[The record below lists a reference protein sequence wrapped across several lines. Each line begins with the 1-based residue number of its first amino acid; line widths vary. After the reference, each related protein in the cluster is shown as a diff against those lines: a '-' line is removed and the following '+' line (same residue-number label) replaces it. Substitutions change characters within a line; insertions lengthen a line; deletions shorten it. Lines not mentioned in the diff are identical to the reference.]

1 MNKDSITQKL
11 RNKAKELDLNYN
23 LVLSKFFFDEFLK
36 LISISVHRE
45 NFMLKG
51 GMLLTYSLG
60 VQNRSTQDIDFLVKG
75 FPIETVK
82 LKKFLEEILG
92 DTNKKDIWFEINGT
106 AEEIRAED
114 EYGGIRFHL
123 IGHLANIR
131 IPFSIDIAT
140 GDPIYPLPRLER
152 YSTILGDNIELNMYP
167 LETVLSEKLQ
177 TILTRA
183 ENNSRSKDFY
193 DIYAIL
199 KNKFEV
205 LNIMEL
211 KVAVSM
217 TFSYRKT
224 EISKEKAKFIIRNIN
239 DDSLINE
246 RWKRYKKKNPY
257 AKEIEFSEIIDSLNT
272 LIEIAM

>member
-36 LISISVHRE
+36 LISISEHRE

-82 LKKFLEEILG
+82 LKKILEEILG

-239 DDSLINE
+239 EDSLINE

>member
-1 MNKDSITQKL
+1 MNKGSITQKL
-11 RNKAKELDLNYN
+11 RNKAKELNLNYN

-36 LISISVHRE
+36 IISVSVHRE

-51 GMLLTYSLG
+51 GMLLTFSLG

-82 LKKFLEEILG
+82 LKKILEEILG
-92 DTNKKDIWFEINGT
+92 DTNKKDIWFEINDT
-106 AEEIRAED
+106 ANEIRAED
-114 EYGGIRFHL
+114 KYGGIRFHV
-123 IGHLANIR
+123 IGHLENIR

-152 YSTILGDNIELNMYP
+152 YSTILGDVIELNMYP

-177 TILTRA
+177 TILTRV

-205 LNIMEL
+205 INIKEL

-224 EISKEKAKFIIRNIN
+224 EVSKDKAKVIVSHIN
-239 DDSLINE
+239 KDSLVIE
-246 RWKRYKKKNPY
+246 RWKRYQNKNPY
-257 AKEIEFSEIIDSLNT
+257 AKGIEFSEIIDSLNT

>member
-1 MNKDSITQKL
+1 MNKDSVTQKL

-36 LISISVHRE
+36 LISISIYRK
-45 NFMLKG
+45 NFLLKG

-75 FPIETVK
+75 FPIETVE
-82 LKKFLEEILG
+82 LKRILKEILG
-92 DTNKKDIWFEINGT
+92 DTNKKDLWFELNDTIEEIK
-106 AEEIRAED
+106 AEEKYA
-114 EYGGIRFHL
+114 GLRFHV

-140 GDPIYPLPRLER
+140 GDSIYPLPRLER

-199 KNKFEV
+199 KNKLEV
-205 LNIMEL
+205 INIKEL
-211 KVAVSM
+211 KVAVSN

-224 EISKEKAKFIIRNIN
+224 EVSKDEAKVIVSHIN
-239 DDSLINE
+239 NDSLIIE
-246 RWKRYKKKNPY
+246 RWIRYQKKNPY
-257 AKEIEFSEIIDSLNT
+257 AKGIEFSEIIDSLNT
-272 LIEIAM
+272 LIEMVM

>member
-36 LISISVHRE
+36 IISVSVHRE

-51 GMLLTYSLG
+51 GMLLIFSLG

-82 LKKFLEEILG
+82 LKKILEEILG
-92 DTNKKDIWFEINGT
+92 DTNKKDIWFEINDT

-114 EYGGIRFHL
+114 KYGGIRFHV
-123 IGHLANIR
+123 IGHLENIR

-152 YSTILGDNIELNMYP
+152 YSTILGDVIELNMYP

-205 LNIMEL
+205 INIKEL

-224 EISKEKAKFIIRNIN
+224 EVSKDKAKVIVSHIN
-239 DDSLINE
+239 KDSLVIE
-246 RWKRYKKKNPY
+246 RWKRYQNKNPY
-257 AKEIEFSEIIDSLNT
+257 AKGIEFSEIIDSLNT

>member
-1 MNKDSITQKL
+1 MNKESITQKL

-36 LISISVHRE
+36 LIFISIHRE

-75 FPIETVK
+75 FPIETVE
-82 LKKFLEEILG
+82 LKRILKEILG
-92 DTNKKDIWFEINGT
+92 DTNKKDLWFELNDT
-106 AEEIRAED
+106 VEEIKSED
-114 EYGGIRFHL
+114 KYGGLRFHV

-140 GDPIYPLPRLER
+140 GDPIYPLPKLER
-152 YSTILGDNIELNMYP
+152 YSTILGEVIELNMYP

-205 LNIMEL
+205 INIKEL

-224 EISKEKAKFIIRNIN
+224 EVSKEKAKVIIRNIN
-239 DDSLINE
+239 EESLIKE
-246 RWKRYKKKNPY
+246 RWKRYQNKNPY
-257 AKEIEFSEIIDSLNT
+257 AKGIEFSEIIDSLNT

>member
-36 LISISVHRE
+36 IISVSVHRE

-51 GMLLTYSLG
+51 GMLLTFSLG

-82 LKKFLEEILG
+82 LKKILEEILG
-92 DTNKKDIWFEINGT
+92 DTNKKDIWFEINDT
-106 AEEIRAED
+106 ANEIRAED
-114 EYGGIRFHL
+114 KYGGIRFHV
-123 IGHLANIR
+123 IGHLENIR

-152 YSTILGDNIELNMYP
+152 YSTILGDVIELNMYP
-167 LETVLSEKLQ
+167 LTVLSEKLQ

-183 ENNSRSKDFY
+183 EINSRSKDFY

-205 LNIMEL
+205 INIKEL

-224 EISKEKAKFIIRNIN
+224 EVSKDKAKVIVSHIN
-239 DDSLINE
+239 KDSLVIE
-246 RWKRYKKKNPY
+246 RWKRYQNKNPY
-257 AKEIEFSEIIDSLNT
+257 AKGIEFSEIIDSLNT

>member
-23 LVLSKFFFDEFLK
+23 LVLSKFFLDEFLK

-152 YSTILGDNIELNMYP
+152 YSTILGDVIELNMYP

-205 LNIMEL
+205 INIKEL

-224 EISKEKAKFIIRNIN
+224 EVSKDKAKVIVSHIN
-239 DDSLINE
+239 KDSLVIE
-246 RWKRYKKKNPY
+246 RWKRYQNKNPY
-257 AKEIEFSEIIDSLNT
+257 AKGIEFSEIIDSLNT

>member
-11 RNKAKELDLNYN
+11 RNRAKELDLNYN

-36 LISISVHRE
+36 LISISEHRE

-60 VQNRSTQDIDFLVKG
+60 VQNRTTQDIDFLVKG
-75 FPIETVK
+75 FPIETIK
-82 LKKFLEEILG
+82 LKKILEGILG
-92 DTNKKDIWFEINGT
+92 DTNKKDIWFELNGT

-114 EYGGIRFHL
+114 EYGGIRFHV

-152 YSTILGDNIELNMYP
+152 YSTILGDIIELNMYP

-177 TILTRA
+177 TIFTRA

-205 LNIMEL
+205 INIKEL
-211 KVAVSM
+211 KVAVSK

-224 EISKEKAKFIIRNIN
+224 EVSKDEAK
-239 DDSLINE
+239 
-246 RWKRYKKKNPY
+246 
-257 AKEIEFSEIIDSLNT
+257 
-272 LIEIAM
+272 

>member
-1 MNKDSITQKL
+1 MNKESITQKL

-36 LISISVHRE
+36 LISISIHRE

-60 VQNRSTQDIDFLVKG
+60 VQNRTTQDIDFLVKG
-75 FPIETVK
+75 FPIETIK
-82 LKKFLEEILG
+82 LKKILEGILG
-92 DTNKKDIWFEINGT
+92 DTNKKDIWFELNGT
-106 AEEIRAED
+106 ANEIRAED
-114 EYGGIRFHL
+114 EYGGIRFHV

-140 GDPIYPLPRLER
+140 GDPIYPLPKLER
-152 YSTILGDNIELNMYP
+152 YSTILGEVIELNMYP

-205 LNIMEL
+205 INIKEL

-224 EISKEKAKFIIRNIN
+224 EVSKEKAKVIIRNIN
-239 DDSLINE
+239 EESLIKE
-246 RWKRYKKKNPY
+246 RWKRYQNKNPY
-257 AKEIEFSEIIDSLNT
+257 AKGIEFSEIIDSLNT

>member
-23 LVLSKFFFDEFLK
+23 LVLSKFFLDEFLK

-51 GMLLTYSLG
+51 GMLLTFSLG

-82 LKKFLEEILG
+82 LKKILEEILG
-92 DTNKKDIWFEINGT
+92 DTNKKDIWFEINDT
-106 AEEIRAED
+106 ANEIRAED
-114 EYGGIRFHL
+114 KYGGIRFHV
-123 IGHLANIR
+123 IGHLENIR

-152 YSTILGDNIELNMYP
+152 YSTILGDVIELNMYP

-183 ENNSRSKDFY
+183 EINSRSKDFY

-205 LNIMEL
+205 INIKEL

-224 EISKEKAKFIIRNIN
+224 EVSKDKAKVIVSHIN
-239 DDSLINE
+239 KDSLVIE
-246 RWKRYKKKNPY
+246 RWKRYQNKNPY
-257 AKEIEFSEIIDSLNT
+257 AKGIEFSEIIDSLNT

>member
-82 LKKFLEEILG
+82 LKKILEEILG

-152 YSTILGDNIELNMYP
+152 YSTILGDVIELNMYP

-183 ENNSRSKDFY
+183 EINSRSKDFY

-205 LNIMEL
+205 INIKEL

-224 EISKEKAKFIIRNIN
+224 EVSKDKAKVIVSHIN
-239 DDSLINE
+239 KDSLVIE
-246 RWKRYKKKNPY
+246 RWKRYQNKNPY
-257 AKEIEFSEIIDSLNT
+257 AKGIEFSEIIDSLNT

>member
-1 MNKDSITQKL
+1 MNKDSVTQKL

-45 NFMLKG
+45 NFMLKV

-75 FPIETVK
+75 FPIESVNF
-82 LKKFLEEILG
+82 KKILEEILE
-92 DTNKKDIWFEINGT
+92 DTNKKDLWFELNDTIEEIK
-106 AEEIRAED
+106 AEEKYA
-114 EYGGIRFHL
+114 GLRFHV

-140 GDPIYPLPRLER
+140 GDSIYPLPRLER

-199 KNKFEV
+199 KNKLEV
-205 LNIMEL
+205 INIKEL

-239 DDSLINE
+239 EDSLINE

-272 LIEIAM
+272 LIEMVM

>member
-11 RNKAKELDLNYN
+11 RNKAKELVLNYN

-36 LISISVHRE
+36 ILSNSVHRE

-75 FPIETVK
+75 FPLEPIKMRKV
-82 LKKFLEEILG
+82 LEEIIE
-92 DTNKKDIWFEINGT
+92 DSKQSDIWFELKGD

-114 EYGGIRFHL
+114 EYGGLKFHI

-140 GDPIYPLPRLER
+140 GDPIYPSPRIEK
-152 YSTILGDNIELNMYP
+152 YSTILGDNIELKMYP
-167 LETVLSEKLQ
+167 LESVLSEKLQ
-177 TILTRA
+177 TVLVRA

-199 KNKFEV
+199 KNKLEAINV
-205 LNIMEL
+205 KEL

-224 EISKEKAKFIIRNIN
+224 VISKNEAKNTIN
-239 DDSLINE
+239 SINEDSLIEE
-246 RWKRYKKKNPY
+246 RWKRYQKKNPY
-257 AKEIEFSEIIDSLNT
+257 AKGIEFSEITESLNS
-272 LIEIAM
+272 LVEMPM

>member
-36 LISISVHRE
+36 IISVSVHRE

-51 GMLLTYSLG
+51 GMLLTFSLG

-82 LKKFLEEILG
+82 LKKILEEILG
-92 DTNKKDIWFEINGT
+92 DTNKKDIWFEINDT
-106 AEEIRAED
+106 ANEIRAED
-114 EYGGIRFHL
+114 KYGGIRFHV
-123 IGHLANIR
+123 IGHLENIR

-152 YSTILGDNIELNMYP
+152 YSTILGDVIELNMYP

-205 LNIMEL
+205 INIKEL

-224 EISKEKAKFIIRNIN
+224 EVSKDKAKVIVSHIN
-239 DDSLINE
+239 KDSLVIE
-246 RWKRYKKKNPY
+246 RWKRYQNKNPY
-257 AKEIEFSEIIDSLNT
+257 AKGIEFSEIIDSLNT

>member
-23 LVLSKFFFDEFLK
+23 LVLSKFFLDEFLK

-123 IGHLANIR
+123 IGHLVNIR

-199 KNKFEV
+199 KNKA
-205 LNIMEL
+205 EL
-211 KVAVSM
+211 
-217 TFSYRKT
+217 
-224 EISKEKAKFIIRNIN
+224 
-239 DDSLINE
+239 
-246 RWKRYKKKNPY
+246 
-257 AKEIEFSEIIDSLNT
+257 
-272 LIEIAM
+272 

>member
-36 LISISVHRE
+36 IISVSVHRE

-51 GMLLTYSLG
+51 GMLLTFSLG

-82 LKKFLEEILG
+82 LKKILEEILG

-152 YSTILGDNIELNMYP
+152 YGTILGDNIELNMYP

-239 DDSLINE
+239 EDSLINE

-257 AKEIEFSEIIDSLNT
+257 AKEIEFSEIIESLNT

>member
-1 MNKDSITQKL
+1 MNKESITQKL

-36 LISISVHRE
+36 LISISIHRE

-239 DDSLINE
+239 EDSLINE

-257 AKEIEFSEIIDSLNT
+257 AKEIEFSEIIESLNT

>member
-36 LISISVHRE
+36 IISVSVHRE

-51 GMLLTYSLG
+51 GMLLTFSLG

>member
-1 MNKDSITQKL
+1 MNKESITQKL

-45 NFMLKG
+45 NFMLKV

-75 FPIETVK
+75 FPIESVNF
-82 LKKFLEEILG
+82 KKILEEILE
-92 DTNKKDIWFEINGT
+92 DTNKKDLWFELNDTIEEIK
-106 AEEIRAED
+106 AEEKYA
-114 EYGGIRFHL
+114 GLRFHV

-177 TILTRA
+177 TILTRG
-183 ENNSRSKDFY
+183 ENNNRSKDFY

-199 KNKFEV
+199 KNKLEV
-205 LNIMEL
+205 INIKEL
-211 KVAVSM
+211 KIAVSK

-224 EISKEKAKFIIRNIN
+224 EVSKDEAKAIVSHIN
-239 DDSLINE
+239 RDSLIIE
-246 RWKRYKKKNPY
+246 RWIRYQKKNPY
-257 AKEIEFSEIIDSLNT
+257 AKGIEFSEIIESLNT
-272 LIEIAM
+272 LIEMVM

>member
-36 LISISVHRE
+36 LISISVYRE

-239 DDSLINE
+239 EDSLINE

-257 AKEIEFSEIIDSLNT
+257 AKEIEFSEIIESLNT

>member
-1 MNKDSITQKL
+1 MNKESITQKL

-36 LISISVHRE
+36 LISISIHRE

-75 FPIETVK
+75 FTIETVE
-82 LKKFLEEILG
+82 LKRILKEILG
-92 DTNKKDIWFEINGT
+92 DTNKKDLWFELNDTVEKIK
-106 AEEIRAED
+106 AED
-114 EYGGIRFHL
+114 KYGGLRFHV

-131 IPFSIDIAT
+131 ITFSIDIAT

-239 DDSLINE
+239 EDSLINE

-272 LIEIAM
+272 LIEMVM

>member
-36 LISISVHRE
+36 LISISEHRE

-60 VQNRSTQDIDFLVKG
+60 VQNRTTQDIDFLVKG
-75 FPIETVK
+75 FPIETIK
-82 LKKFLEEILG
+82 LKKILEGILG
-92 DTNKKDIWFEINGT
+92 DTNKKDIWFELNGT

-114 EYGGIRFHL
+114 EYGGIRFHV

-152 YSTILGDNIELNMYP
+152 YSTILGDIIELNMYP

-205 LNIMEL
+205 INIKEL

-224 EISKEKAKFIIRNIN
+224 EVSKEKAKVIIRNIN
-239 DDSLINE
+239 EESSIKE
-246 RWKRYKKKNPY
+246 RWKRYQNKNPY
-257 AKEIEFSEIIDSLNT
+257 AKGIEFSEIIDSLNT